1 MLAGKKI
8 VLGVCASIAAYK
20 SAFLTRLLV
29 QAGAEVRVVL
39 TPAATD
45 FVGPITFSTLSKNK
59 AVWQFTDDQGATWNN
74 HVALGLWADLLLIAP
89 LSAATLSK
97 LASGHCD
104 NLLVATYLSAK
115 CPVVV
120 APAMDLD
127 MYQHPTTQQNLQQLI
142 TYGNQVIPATDGE
155 LASGLSGQGR
165 MAEPADIVD
174 WLTDYFSQ
182 HQPLAG
188 KHVLLT
194 AGPTREPIDPVRYIS
209 NHSSGKMGIALA
221 QAFRDAGA
229 AVTLVLG
236 PTHETPPEGV
246 AVVPVERAAD
256 MYEAVASRFAAVD
269 LFVAAAAVAD
279 FTPAQPALQKH
290 KKEAGVAPISL
301 TSTKDIL
308 AEMGAQKE
316 AHQFVV
322 GFALETEKAL
332 QHAQDKLTRK
342 NLDLIVVNTLEDAGA
357 GFGHDTN
364 KVTLLDKRNKTT
376 VLELQPKTE
385 IAKKIVQHIIDIWHE
400 A

>member
-97 LASGHCD
+97 LATGHCD

-165 MAEPADIVD
+165 MAEPADIVA

-188 KHVLLT
+188 KNVLLT

-246 AVVPVERAAD
+246 AVVPVERASD
-256 MYEAVASRFAAVD
+256 MYEAVASRFATAD

-279 FTPAQPALQKH
+279 FTPAQPALQKR
-290 KKEAGVAPISL
+290 KKEAGAAPISL

-308 AEMGAQKE
+308 AEMGAQKQ

-332 QHAQDKLTRK
+332 QHAQDKLLRK
-342 NLDLIVVNTLEDAGA
+342 NLDLIVVNTLEDPGA